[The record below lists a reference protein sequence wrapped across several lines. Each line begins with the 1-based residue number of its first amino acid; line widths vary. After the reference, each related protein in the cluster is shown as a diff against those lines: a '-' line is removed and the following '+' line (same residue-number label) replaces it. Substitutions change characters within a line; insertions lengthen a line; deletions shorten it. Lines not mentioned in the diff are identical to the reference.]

1 MDRVKGIDGFD
12 LDNYL
17 IFHDEIQSQ
26 TTLQSYAFVLNRQVF
41 LLFEV
46 KAAQIQLASEAGLV
60 NAFEESGSQLFV
72 DFDGCS
78 NDFPGQILMK
88 HIHSL

>member
-1 MDRVKGIDGFD
+1 
-12 LDNYL
+12 
-17 IFHDEIQSQ
+17 
-26 TTLQSYAFVLNRQVF
+26 
-41 LLFEV
+41 
-46 KAAQIQLASEAGLV
+46 
-60 NAFEESGSQLFV
+60 LFV